1 MYRQKT
7 HLTRHA
13 PFASICD
20 VPIASRT
27 QYLCQTNNQSTTY
40 EKAIRSASLLSHQ
53 FPQAY
58 GKEQRGRAYACM
70 VDNDRHRAPCQPA
83 CGLSRY
89 IQSPISSMDFED
101 CLERAALVIYYDLY
115 SSIGLLST
123 PLARIT
129 RLYLSNPYR
138 SGSRY
143 NENNQSAS
151 HFGKPWIWL

>member
-1 MYRQKT
+1 
-7 HLTRHA
+7 
-13 PFASICD
+13 
-20 VPIASRT
+20 
-27 QYLCQTNNQSTTY
+27 
-40 EKAIRSASLLSHQ
+40 
-53 FPQAY
+53 
-58 GKEQRGRAYACM
+58 
-70 VDNDRHRAPCQPA
+70 
-83 CGLSRY
+83 
-89 IQSPISSMDFED
+89 MDFED